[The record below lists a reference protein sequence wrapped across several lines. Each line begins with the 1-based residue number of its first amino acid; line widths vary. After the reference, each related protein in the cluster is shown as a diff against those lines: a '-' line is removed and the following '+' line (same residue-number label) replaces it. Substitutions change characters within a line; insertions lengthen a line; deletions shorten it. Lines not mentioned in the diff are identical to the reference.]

1 MHLNY
6 MDYAKVSRIQ
16 INEMHKSAISYIS
29 SRNFEKWLILMGS
42 VMLKHW
48 KNETKW
54 NKIFHLFHFPPK
66 TEDCLKNFQKYIFR
80 KISLIFFFL
89 FKNFENSR

>member
-29 SRNFEKWLILMGS
+29 SRNFQKWLILMGS
-42 VMLKHW
+42 VMLKQL
-48 KNETKW
+48 KNGTKW
-54 NKIFHLFHFPPK
+54 NKMEHLFHISPE
-66 TEDCLKNFQKYIFR
+66 TEDCLNNF
-80 KISLIFFFL
+80 
-89 FKNFENSR
+89 